1 MVEQKLKLWLPS
13 FLWMALIFVLSSMP
27 GANFSGDKKE
37 DFLVRKVLHVIE
49 YTILTLTYYRGSKK
63 VAVAVV
69 LAILFAITDEFH
81 QTLVPSRTGKRSDIV
96 IDASAAVITGLVLW
110 KYLQNLPQKLK
121 SWLSE

>member
-1 MVEQKLKLWLPS
+1 
-13 FLWMALIFVLSSMP
+13 MALIFVLSSMP

>member
-49 YTILTLTYYRGSKK
+49 YAILTLTYYRGSKK
-63 VAVAVV
+63 VVVSVV
-69 LAILFAITDEFH
+69 LAILFAVTDEFH